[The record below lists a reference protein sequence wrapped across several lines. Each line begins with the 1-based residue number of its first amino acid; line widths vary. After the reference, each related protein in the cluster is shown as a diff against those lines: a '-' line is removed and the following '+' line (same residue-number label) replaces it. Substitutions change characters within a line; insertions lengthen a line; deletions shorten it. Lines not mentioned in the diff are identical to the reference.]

1 MGACYEIKKSVGRTF
16 DTSRCR
22 RKWFSISYAKRK
34 IRNCDWLL
42 KRLGEKNQ
50 HLLGKLIFENC
61 FSKMCICRITYHFKF
76 LICDELHDSIPFV
89 QFKKR
94 EEHPWRSVTFSKSI
108 NPPRVFSRFFN
119 CRNGTES
126 RKTSHITCLAR
137 PYHFK
142 FFKGCLPQI
151 LLRHSWILCHIL
163 CSCHLTLLIF
173 DFYCHP
179 HTAKHW
185 KRNFHTNIFLR
196 NCMTSVTSFYT
207 FCSGFWGYGQTFL
220 FFSQTM

>member
-1 MGACYEIKKSVGRTF
+1 MSCTIRYHLYNLKNVRSTHGGVLLLVKV
-16 DTSRCR
+16 
-22 RKWFSISYAKRK
+22 SILQG
-34 IRNCDWLL
+34 C
-42 KRLGEKNQ
+42 
-50 HLLGKLIFENC
+50 
-61 FSKMCICRITYHFKF
+61 
-76 LICDELHDSIPFV
+76 
-89 QFKKR
+89 
-94 EEHPWRSVTFSKSI
+94 
-108 NPPRVFSRFFN
+108 FSRFFN

-207 FCSGFWGYGQTFL
+207 VCSGFWGYGQTFL